1 MAEEITVAII
11 AAIATVAGAVGAAIA
26 SYLFTKN
33 KERQA
38 ELMQAKMER
47 YNDLVRCLTRLVQDI
62 ADVDGQ
68 KRI

>member
-38 ELMQAKMER
+38 ELMQAE
-47 YNDLVRCLTRLVQDI
+47 
-62 ADVDGQ
+62 DG
-68 KRI
+68 KI